1 MADYYPLL
9 ARALDALPDRSP
21 DLRKVVYD
29 RARGALIGQLRSIV
43 PPLSEAD
50 IERERDALETAITR
64 LEGDYGGSPLPM
76 EATSS
81 KEASLSEEAPLP
93 LEAPP
98 PANDPSPEFV
108 PTPPTEP
115 TLPLATAPKIDVPET
130 PRVDVPEPSAPVVPL
145 PTGRIEPPLEIKA
158 PLGKAAETG
167 TEPAAASGPEE
178 AVEAETTS
186 DAGGR
191 QRPRIDIV
199 TPRRSNARLLRNVF
213 VGSVLALVIGL
224 IATAAYLLRDKPTD
238 LPVAGESQNAPADGS
253 DAKYADRIGG
263 DAAPAPE
270 RPASAPSP
278 ATPPPLPPQ
287 PDVAVA
293 QRAVLIEE
301 NREAPNAAPAL
312 TQGRVV
318 WRLDAVNGER
328 GEALETAVHATI
340 EFPDAG
346 LTLALTLR
354 RNLDATLPASHTI
367 ELAFTNTAPAGSA
380 RAVQDVGLLQ
390 AKDDETAR
398 GSPLSGLPV
407 RVREN
412 LFLIGLSSL
421 RNDVERNSDLLLQK
435 NWFDLA
441 LRFSSGPR
449 AVITFEKGSSG
460 IQVMQNAFNQWRS

>member
-21 DLRKVVYD
+21 DLRKAVYD

-43 PPLSEAD
+43 PPLSEGD
-50 IERERDALETAITR
+50 IDRESNALESAISR
-64 LEGDYGGSPLPM
+64 LEDNYGDSPLPI
-76 EATSS
+76 
-81 KEASLSEEAPLP
+81 EAPAP
-93 LEAPP
+93 VDDPVPEPIPP
-98 PANDPSPEFV
+98 PPVEPSL
-108 PTPPTEP
+108 PPAEEP
-115 TLPLATAPKIDVPET
+115 KFEAVEPSL
-130 PRVDVPEPSAPVVPL
+130 VDLPEPSAPIIPL
-145 PTGRIEPPLEIKA
+145 PPRKIEAPVGISAPP
-158 PLGKAAETG
+158 GKA
-167 TEPAAASGPEE
+167 TEPDPEP
-178 AVEAETTS
+178 A
-186 DAGGR
+186 DAGRQEDTDVQVQVDGGGR

-199 TPRRSNARLLRNVF
+199 APRRSNARLLRNVF

-238 LPVAGESQNAPADGS
+238 LPIAGESQGAPVDGTET
-253 DAKYADRIGG
+253 KYADRVGG
-263 DAAPAPE
+263 DAPPPVAE
-270 RPASAPSP
+270 RPAVAPS
-278 ATPPPLPPQ
+278 TTTGPPTLPPQ

-301 NREAPNAAPAL
+301 NRESANSPPAV

-318 WRLDAVNGER
+318 WRLDAVSGER
-328 GEALETAVHATI
+328 GQALETAVQATI
-340 EFPDAG
+340 EFPEAG
-346 LTLALTLR
+346 LSLALTLR
-354 RNLDATLPASHTI
+354 RNLDTTLPASHTI

-380 RAVQDVGLLQ
+380 RAVQDVGLIQ
-390 AKDDETAR
+390 AKDDENAR

-441 LRFSSGPR
+441 LRFSAGPR

-460 IQVMQNAFNQWRS
+460 IQVMQNAFDQWR